1 MIHHFWSKKVKR
13 LKKIEI
19 LLTLL
24 VTIFLFSCTNG
35 LNTQKEKNTFEPIQT
50 EIPVQPA
57 GQKDVLGLV
66 APRLDTVRVGFIG
79 LGSRGPAAVM
89 RFTHIPGTKIVALCD
104 LLPENAERAQKIV
117 TNAGMEAPVLY
128 SGSEDAWKQLC
139 ERNDIDLVY
148 IATDWKHHAEMGVY
162 AMEHGK
168 HVAIE
173 VPSAMTLDEIW
184 ALINTSEKTRKHCMQ
199 LENCVY
205 DFFELTTLN
214 MAQQG
219 LFGEVLHVEGA
230 YIHNLEEFWPYYWNN
245 WRLDYN
251 NENRGDVYA
260 THGLGPACQLLD
272 IHRGDR
278 MKTLVAMDTKAATG
292 PELGKRYGL
301 ANDSIEF
308 QNGDHT
314 MTFIRTENGKTI
326 LIQHEVMNPRPY
338 SRMYQLTGTDGF
350 ANKYPIEQYC
360 LRPDQV
366 DAKEVPNHENLNM
379 HAAVPED
386 VKKALMQKYKHPI
399 HQELEE
405 TAKKV
410 GGHGGMDYIMDYR
423 LVYCLRNGLPLDMD
437 VYDLA
442 EWCCMA
448 ELTRLSIEN
457 GNAPVAVPDFTR
469 GSWNKVKGYRHA
481 FAK

>member
-1 MIHHFWSKKVKR
+1 MKKLFTVTAIG
-13 LKKIEI
+13 LA
-19 LLTLL
+19 LLTWH
-24 VTIFLFSCTNG
+24 TSCT
-35 LNTQKEKNTFEPIQT
+35 LQPKAPEAFTPIKVET
-50 EIPVQPA
+50 PARPA
-57 GQKDVLGLV
+57 GQEDVIQLV
-66 APRLDTVRVGFIG
+66 TPKIDTVRVGFIG
-79 LGSRGPAAVM
+79 LGMRGPGAVA
-89 RFTHIPGTKIVALCD
+89 RWTHIPGTKIVALCD
-104 LLPENAERAQKIV
+104 LLPERVEKSQEILK
-117 TNAGMEAPVLY
+117 NAGLPEAASY
-128 SGSEDAWKQLC
+128 SGSEEAWKQLC
-139 ERNDIDLVY
+139 ERDDIDLVY
-148 IATDWKHHAEMGVY
+148 IATDWKHHAAMGVY

-219 LFGEVLHVEGA
+219 LFGEVLHVEGS
-230 YIHNLEEFWPYYWNN
+230 YIHNLEEFWGEYWNN

-251 NENRGDVYA
+251 NEFRGDVYA

-326 LIQHEVMNPRPY
+326 HIQHDVMNPRPY

-350 ANKYPIEQYC
+350 ANKYPIEEYC

-366 DAKEVPNHENLNM
+366 DAKDVPNHENLNM
-379 HAAVPED
+379 HAAVPEN
-386 VKKALMQKYKHPI
+386 VKEALMEKYKHPI
-399 HQELEE
+399 HRELEE

-448 ELTRLSIEN
+448 DLTRLSIEN